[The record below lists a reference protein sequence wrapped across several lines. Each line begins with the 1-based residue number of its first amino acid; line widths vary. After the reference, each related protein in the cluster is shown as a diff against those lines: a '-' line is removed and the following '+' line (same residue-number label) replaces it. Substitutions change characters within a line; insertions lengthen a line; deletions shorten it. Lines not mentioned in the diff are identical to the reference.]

1 MDEQVIE
8 LVTENLSEPAQN
20 SENPLDIVQNSPD
33 IVQKPAAKK
42 NGRPPGTKDSVKR
55 VCKPRKV
62 TIVEHPLHVEADPVD
77 PVVMKTPKVKA
88 VVVNA
93 EPEIRYV
100 DRYIEHSPRSLVRL
114 AHSHMENEQNSRHN
128 ARREH
133 YENQIIGRLR

>member
-1 MDEQVIE
+1 M
-8 LVTENLSEPAQN
+8 
-20 SENPLDIVQNSPD
+20 
-33 IVQKPAAKK
+33 
-42 NGRPPGTKDSVKR
+42 
-55 VCKPRKV
+55 
-62 TIVEHPLHVEADPVD
+62 TIVEHPLHVEAPEE
-77 PVVMKTPKVKA
+77 PVVMKAPKVKA

-114 AHSHMENEQNSRHN
+114 AHSHMENEQKSRQN